1 MLGGATLVYLLV
13 MALFALV
20 MLRRDIAARI
30 SPERWLIWGG
40 LVLPTVAI
48 IPLVAYALVTGER
61 LLPLGATPP
70 VRIEAEADQWRWTFR
85 YPEAGQGAGETI
97 GVLHLPAGVPV
108 DMVVTSRDV
117 IHAFWVPQLAGKIDA
132 VPGHTNILRLQAD
145 EPGLY
150 QGQCNEF
157 CGTGHTTMRF
167 DVIVHPVS
175 EFSAALAAPD
185 AAGKVQP

>member
-1 MLGGATLVYLLV
+1 MLGGATLIYLLV

-20 MLRRDIAARI
+20 MLRRDIAASV
-30 SPERWLIWGG
+30 SPSRWLIWGG
-40 LVLPTVAI
+40 LVLPAVVL
-48 IPLVAYALVTGER
+48 IPLVAYALIAGER

-70 VRIEAEADQWRWTFR
+70 VRIEAEAHQWQWVFR
-85 YPEAGQGAGETI
+85 YPDDPGAGETV

-132 VPGHTNILRLQAD
+132 VPGHTNILRIQAD

-157 CGTGHTTMRF
+157 CGTGHTEMRF
-167 DVIVHPVS
+167 DVIVHPAA
-175 EFSAALAAPD
+175 EFSAQIAAPD
-185 AAGKVQP
+185 AAGKAQP